1 MSITLNELIEEL
13 QDYLADYPELGDE
26 AVNIAYQRNYPL
38 AAEIVRV
45 TVLDS
50 ESLSRSGDADD
61 YDDCECESLNDC
73 THQVAPTLWLAT
85 TENDSEP
92 YAPKAAWRQG

>member
-26 AVNIAYQRNYPL
+26 AVNIAYQQNYPL

-50 ESLSRSGDADD
+50 ELDE
-61 YDDCECESLNDC
+61 DCECESLNDC
-73 THQVAPTLWLAT
+73 THQVAPTLWIAT